1 MEEDITCKSDQSI
14 PLFEHLDEWVR
25 FKVQGFIQSVL
36 EEEVE
41 NLLGRSKGERRK
53 AVDGVRGYRNG
64 YGKPRRLSLMTG
76 TVTLKRPRVR
86 NLEERFESRMLPLFQ
101 RRTKAIG
108 ELLPELYLHGLANG
122 DFELALRGLLGD
134 GAPLS
139 STSIQ
144 RLKGKWESEYRAWS
158 EEDLSGV
165 EPVYVW
171 ADGVYV
177 KAGIGKDKAALL
189 VVIGAMS
196 DGTKRILAVE
206 SGFCE
211 SMESWSTLLRSLKS
225 RGLKA
230 PRLVVADGHLGIW
243 SALAGIYPEAEEQ
256 RCWNHKIV
264 NVLDRLPKRVQ
275 PEANAVLTLMPYAA
289 SRAEC
294 EKLKERFQRSFGS
307 DYPKA
312 IETLSRD
319 WERMTAFYNFPS
331 EHWKHLRTSNVVESP
346 FAAVRLRTG
355 AARRFK
361 KVSNATALIW
371 KVLMVAEKRFN
382 KLNAPELMKGVYNG
396 AEYIDGKRV
405 LNEED
410 KDAA

>member
-25 FKVQGFIQSVL
+25 LKVQGFIQSVL

-53 AVDGVRGYRNG
+53 AVDGASGYRNG
-64 YGKPRRLSLMTG
+64 YGKPRRLALMTG
-76 TVTLKRPRVR
+76 TVTLRRPRVR
-86 NLEERFESRMLPLFQ
+86 NLEERFESRILPLFQ

-108 ELLPELYLHGLANG
+108 ELLPDLYLHGLANG

-139 STSIQ
+139 SASIQ
-144 RLKGKWESEYRAWS
+144 RLKGKWKSEYRAWS

-165 EPVYVW
+165 EPVYLW
-171 ADGVYV
+171 ADGIYV
-177 KAGIGKDKAALL
+177 KAGIGKEKAALL

-206 SGFCE
+206 SGFRE
-211 SMESWSTLLRSLKS
+211 SKESWSTLLRSLKS

-264 NVLDRLPKRVQ
+264 NVMDRLPKRIQ
-275 PEANAVLTLMPYAA
+275 PEARAVLTLMPYAD

-294 EKLKERFQRSFGS
+294 EKLKERFQGSFGS

-312 IETLSRD
+312 IEALARD
-319 WERMTAFYNFPS
+319 WDRMTTFYNFPK
-331 EHWKHLRTSNVVESP
+331 EHWKHLRTSNIVESP

-361 KVSNATALIW
+361 KVLNATALIW
-371 KVLMVAEKRFN
+371 KVLMVVEKRFK
-382 KLNAPELMKGVYNG
+382 KLNAPELMKGLYNG

-405 LNEED
+405 LNEENI
-410 KDAA
+410 DAA